1 MKVSLVLRRGAFLMY
16 LQCCKVDDAVD
27 VRILCKDLLQSSFI
41 CEVNLV
47 EFWSLSAEEFDTVQ
61 GDL

>member
-1 MKVSLVLRRGAFLMY
+1 MY